1 MKPAPLLSTLT
12 LVAATVVAALPAPA
26 AAGPPSGDTAG
37 TAPEATTASDPLIA
51 HTLYTWYRRSS
62 FDKATVQPLERFSSD
77 DMDHYRRYFSRLR
90 ANGVDVIAGVMTGR
104 PGERDTAG
112 KPLHTNWESE
122 NLLRV
127 IPLVGAS
134 GMKFMVYYDTGIRS
148 WWKNRIERGDIRIT
162 DRRFRRQ
169 VLDDFAWIADE
180 IVKRHQDDVLFLQT
194 TAGHQVLDE
203 AGLPRPVIAIYIAR
217 SIRDD
222 AGYAT
227 LAKVMDRDLAK
238 VFHDRGLG
246 RPALVLDM
254 VWWGAQAFDPGQAAA
269 YGDNLAALTAFCPV
283 TSAEK
288 GISSLGDWVPRFADL
303 YGRAAREAAAL
314 VDRHV
319 LPAGVQIWPGIMPNF
334 QKGSNTR
341 SRARD
346 LSEWEAMLRM
356 GLTATRRTGPAD
368 DPEPIRSMLIV
379 YSDEF
384 FEGTSLLTDGGL
396 YTLPLTVQ
404 GNVLRDM
411 GVWLD
416 RF

>member
-1 MKPAPLLSTLT
+1 MRSRTLLTTLALLAT
-12 LVAATVVAALPAPA
+12 ATTAAWSAVAQGDAADVPPAPA
-26 AAGPPSGDTAG
+26 AI
-37 TAPEATTASDPLIA
+37 TASDPLIA
-51 HTLYTWYRRSS
+51 HTLYTWYRPSS
-62 FDKATVQPLERFSSD
+62 FDKAPVQPLERFSSD
-77 DMDHYRRYFSRLR
+77 DVDHYRRYFSRLR

-104 PGERDTAG
+104 PGEKDAAG

-127 IPLVGAS
+127 IPVVGAS
-134 GMKFMVYYDTGIRS
+134 GMKFMIYYDTGIRS

-162 DRRFRRQ
+162 DPRFRRQ
-169 VLDDFAWIADE
+169 VLSDFAWIADE
-180 IVKRHQDDVLFLQT
+180 VINRHPDDVLFLQT
-194 TAGHQVLDE
+194 TAGRRVLDE
-203 AGLPRPVIAIYIAR
+203 KGLPRPVIAIYIAR
-217 SIRDD
+217 SIRDEP
-222 AGYAT
+222 GYAA
-227 LAKVMDRDLAK
+227 LAKVMDGELARI
-238 VFHDRGLG
+238 FHDRGLG

-254 VWWGAQAFDPGQAAA
+254 VWWGAQAFDPAQAAA

-288 GISSLGDWVPRFADL
+288 DITSLGDWVPRFADL
-303 YGRAAREAAAL
+303 YSRAANEAADL
-314 VDRHV
+314 VGRGE
-319 LPAGVQIWPGIMPNF
+319 LPAGVQVWPGIMPNF
-334 QKGSNTR
+334 EKGSNTR

-346 LSEWEAMLRM
+346 LSDWEAMLRM
-356 GLTATRRTGPAD
+356 GVTSTRRVGSTDDAD
-368 DPEPIRSMLIV
+368 PVRSMLIV

-404 GNVLRDM
+404 GNVLKDM